1 MANLMNDLL
10 GLAENAETLSTLQM
24 VIRAVIVFFIT
35 VAYVRISGM
44 RTFGSKTAFD
54 AVIYII
60 LGAILSRAIVA
71 ASPFFPTLLAG
82 LVLVFLHRA
91 LARVTLYNEKLGD
104 LLKGEQRLLVK
115 NGEILWPTLKRS
127 HISKK
132 DLLGEIRKKGV
143 ANIREVKEAYIE
155 RNGEISVLTD
165 EIEVEQNK

>member
-1 MANLMNDLL
+1 MDDLFNNLL
-10 GLAENAETLSTLQM
+10 GLAENEDTISAFQM
-24 VIRAVIVFFIT
+24 MLRAVIVFFIT

-60 LGAILSRAIVA
+60 LGAILSRTIVA

-91 LARVTLYNEKLGD
+91 VARITLYNEKLGD

-115 NGEILWPTLKRS
+115 NGKILWPQLKRS
-127 HISKK
+127 HISEK
-132 DLLGEIRKKGV
+132 DLLGAIRKKGV
-143 ANIREVKEAYIE
+143 ANLNEVKEAYIE
-155 RNGEISVLTD
+155 RNGEISVLTTVK
-165 EIEVEQNK
+165 ENEQNR

>member
-1 MANLMNDLL
+1 MDNLFNDLL
-10 GLAENAETLSTLQM
+10 GLAENEDTLSPLQM
-24 VIRAVIVFFIT
+24 VLRAVIIFFIT

-82 LVLVFLHRA
+82 LVLVILHRA
-91 LARVTLYNEKLGD
+91 VARITLYNEKLGD

-115 NGEILWPTLKRS
+115 NGEILWPQLKRS
-127 HISKK
+127 HISEK
-132 DLLGEIRKKGV
+132 DLLGAIRKKGV
-143 ANIREVKEAYIE
+143 ADLNKVKEAYIE
-155 RNGEISVLTD
+155 RNGEISVLTAEKEEE
-165 EIEVEQNK
+165 EI